1 MYLVDT
7 YNKFQPNKNVVS
19 VFLVGE
25 RKFCVREIAPK
36 YNWDMPEV
44 SFPERDYEDTYTD
57 YHLYEEEKE
66 AEAYLKQIGG
76 ARVG

>member
-1 MYLVDT
+1 MFLIDT

-19 VFLVGE
+19 IFLVGE

-36 YNWDMPEV
+36 YDWGVQEIF
-44 SFPERDYEDTYTD
+44 FPERDYEDNYTD
-57 YHLYEEEKE
+57 YHLYEKEDE